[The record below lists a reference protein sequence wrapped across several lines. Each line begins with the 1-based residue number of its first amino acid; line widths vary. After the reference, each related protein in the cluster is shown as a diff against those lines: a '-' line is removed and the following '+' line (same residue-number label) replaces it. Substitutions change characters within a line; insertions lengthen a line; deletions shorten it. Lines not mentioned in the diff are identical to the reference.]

1 MNPTEDRDWFPGRS
15 RVADPGMRL
24 FCLPHAGA
32 GASAYRG
39 WQQSLGADVEV
50 VPVHLPGRES
60 RITEPPEADIRR
72 LAERLAQ
79 PLARRAAG
87 LPYAV
92 FGHSMGALLGY
103 ELTRLLAGAG
113 RPPALLIASG
123 ASAPHLPIAA
133 DPPVHLMPEQELLAH
148 LGELA
153 GTPRSVLSDQ
163 DLLEMVVPAL
173 RADFAACETYVH
185 EHRPPLSVPLLVL
198 GGDADPGVPVDS
210 LDPWSEHTGAST
222 TVRVWPGGH
231 FFHHENREDVMELI
245 AKETHKARQAQQAQ
259 EQGQKAPQEQEGP
272 RAGQQ
277 PGPASPEETVRRY
290 YTLVDAQDFTAL
302 VELFA
307 PTAVYR
313 RPGYEPLVGRKA
325 LAEFYGG
332 ERVIL
337 QGRHAITELVAADGK
352 VAVNGRFSGTVKG
365 GKEVDLKFADFFT
378 LDAEGR
384 FAARDT
390 FFFAPMV

>member
-1 MNPTEDRDWFPGRS
+1 MNSPDDRRWFPGRP
-15 RVADPGMRL
+15 RIADPCMRL

-39 WQQSLGADVEV
+39 WQQSLGPETEV

-60 RITEPPEADIRR
+60 RLTEPPETDIRELAVR
-72 LAERLAQ
+72 LAE
-79 PLARRAAG
+79 PLARRAQGA
-87 LPYAV
+87 PFAV

-103 ELTRLLAGAG
+103 ELTRLLAESGH
-113 RPPALLIASG
+113 PPALLIVSG
-123 ASAPHLPIAA
+123 AAAPHLPV
-133 DPPVHLMPEQELLAH
+133 DEEDPVHLMPEDELITH
-148 LGELA
+148 LSDLA
-153 GTPRSVLSDQ
+153 GTPRSVLSDK

-185 EHRPPLSVPLLVL
+185 QRREPLSVPFLVL
-198 GGDADPGVPVDS
+198 GGDADPGVPVPS
-210 LDPWSEHTGAST
+210 LSPWGEHTSAHT

-231 FFHHENREDVMELI
+231 FFHHENRESVMETI
-245 AKETHKARQAQQAQ
+245 AKETKAAR
-259 EQGQKAPQEQEGP
+259 EDVQGAESTTVPP
-272 RAGQQ
+272 
-277 PGPASPEETVRRY
+277 SPEHAVRNY
-290 YTLVDAQDFTAL
+290 YTLVDAQDFDAL
-302 VELFA
+302 VELFS

-332 ERVIL
+332 ERVIV
-337 QGRHAITELVAADGK
+337 QGEHAISELIAADGK

-365 GKEVDLKFADFFT
+365 GQEVELRFADFFT
-378 LDAEGR
+378 FDEDGR